1 MFGLRV
7 EGLEPYLGLGLRNI
21 FSVQLAGVGEGGVLR
36 AQGVVG
42 YRWVFLFFFITI
54 KLGVE

>member
-1 MFGLRV
+1 MLVFKFREMFGLRV

-36 AQGVVG
+36 AQGVG
-42 YRWVFLFFFITI
+42 
-54 KLGVE
+54 G